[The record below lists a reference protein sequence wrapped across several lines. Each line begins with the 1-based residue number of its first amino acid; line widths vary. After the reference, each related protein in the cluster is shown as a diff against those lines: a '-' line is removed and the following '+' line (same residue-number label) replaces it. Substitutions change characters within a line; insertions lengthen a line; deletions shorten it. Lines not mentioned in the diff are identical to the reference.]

1 MKIMIMSTS
10 LSTSLLFTQIKH
22 PLSMGLTLLIQ
33 TILISLMSG
42 MITQSFWFSYILLI
56 VFLGGMLIL
65 FIYVTS
71 LASNEMFFMSTKML
85 LTMMITTITLMIL
98 LKNIEPFM
106 QNTESMN
113 FFPMNNNN
121 ETLTKLYNQPT
132 KTITVILASYLFL
145 TLITVV
151 KITNL
156 HKGPLRQMN

>member
-1 MKIMIMSTS
+1 MKTMTMSISISTS
-10 LSTSLLFTQIKH
+10 FLFTQIKH
-22 PLSMGLTLLIQ
+22 PLSMGLILLIQ

-85 LTMMITTITLMIL
+85 IMMIIMTSMMILL
-98 LKNIEPFM
+98 LKNIKPFM

-113 FFPMNNNN
+113 FFPMNNA
-121 ETLTKLYNQPT
+121 EMLMKLYNQPT

-156 HKGPLRQMN
+156 HKGPLRQMH